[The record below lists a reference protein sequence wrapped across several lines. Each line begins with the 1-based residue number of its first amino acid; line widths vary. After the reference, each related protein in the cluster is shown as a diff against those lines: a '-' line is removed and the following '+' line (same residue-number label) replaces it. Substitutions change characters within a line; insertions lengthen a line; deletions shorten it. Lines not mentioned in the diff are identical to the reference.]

1 VWARDHRPIL
11 TTLEKFPEVFAERLH
26 EGQDALLPS
35 FDVDAALASYGA
47 ARQTTAP
54 ISAQIPAD
62 STPNR
67 QVKPPRRLRTVNREP
82 SRVGDCHMVPGGPY
96 GRYGS
101 RLTAANS
108 APSMTANSG
117 EAI

>member
-1 VWARDHRPIL
+1 MWARDHRPIL

-67 QVKPPRRLRTVNREP
+67 QVKPPPRLRTVNREP

-101 RLTAANS
+101 RLTAANM
-108 APSMTANSG
+108 PSTPTPGRTA
-117 EAI
+117 A